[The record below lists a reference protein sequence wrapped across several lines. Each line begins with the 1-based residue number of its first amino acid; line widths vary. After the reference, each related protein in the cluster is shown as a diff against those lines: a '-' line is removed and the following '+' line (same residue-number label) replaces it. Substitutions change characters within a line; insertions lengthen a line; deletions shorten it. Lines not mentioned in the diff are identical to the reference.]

1 MERMITERLT
11 YYLESKG
18 LITSYRGG
26 FRRGRGT
33 MDPVL
38 CLEGDVRNP
47 LASKESVLAV
57 FFDIEKAYDTMWKEG
72 LLIQLHM
79 VGVEGRV
86 FNWIKDFL
94 FGRAIQVRIGSEM
107 SNKYIVDNGTPQG
120 SVIKPVAV
128 YYYVNDVFSQIGPD
142 MGKSLYADD
151 GALWERGGDMQHIVR
166 KVQEGIN
173 EVQQWGYKW
182 GFKFSVEKTNTVF
195 FAREM

>member
-1 MERMITERLT
+1 MERMITAERLT

-18 LITSYRGG
+18 LIASYQGG

-38 CLEGDVRNP
+38 RLEGDVRNA

-72 LLIQLHM
+72 LLIQLHL

-107 SNKYIVDNGTPQG
+107 FNKYVVDNGTPQG

-128 YYYVNDVFSQIGPD
+128 YYYD
-142 MGKSLYADD
+142 
-151 GALWERGGDMQHIVR
+151 
-166 KVQEGIN
+166 
-173 EVQQWGYKW
+173 
-182 GFKFSVEKTNTVF
+182 
-195 FAREM
+195 